1 MAGSSTDHKNTVLQS
16 TWPAVVSHYGVS
28 EHVQSGGAPE
38 YFQAIA
44 FANIGLPV
52 DALRGNKWRTQ
63 HRPALLKQFSEL
75 LADESV
81 IGICLSDL
89 AFASRCL

>member
-16 TWPAVVSHYGVS
+16 TWPAAVSHYGVS
-28 EHVQSGGAPE
+28 EDV
-38 YFQAIA
+38 QAIA